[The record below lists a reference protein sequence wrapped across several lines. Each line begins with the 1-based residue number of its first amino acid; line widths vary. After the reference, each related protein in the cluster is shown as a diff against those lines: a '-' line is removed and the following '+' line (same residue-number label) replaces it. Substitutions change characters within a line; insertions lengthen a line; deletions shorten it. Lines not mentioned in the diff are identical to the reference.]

1 MKTIVFK
8 TYTDLLLANIEY
20 DILKKNGIECFLSDE
35 NIVQMY
41 PMFSSPF
48 GGIRLHLLEKD
59 KCLAEKVLKEY
70 YSCS

>member
-8 TYTDLLLANIEY
+8 IYTDIVLANLEY
-20 DILKKNGIECFLSDE
+20 DVLKKNGIECFLSDE

-59 KCLAEKVLKEY
+59 KKLAEKIIKEFH
-70 YSCS
+70 SNS

>member
-8 TYTDLLLANIEY
+8 IYTDIVLANLEY
-20 DILKKNGIECFLSDE
+20 DVLKKNGIECFLSDE

-48 GGIRLHLLEKD
+48 GGIRLNLLEKD
-59 KCLAEKVLKEY
+59 KNLAEKIIKEFH
-70 YSCS
+70 SNS

>member
-8 TYTDLLLANIEY
+8 IYTDIVLANLEY
-20 DILKKNGIECFLSDE
+20 YVLKKNGIECFLSDE

-59 KCLAEKVLKEY
+59 KNLAEKIIKEFH
-70 YSCS
+70 SNS